1 MTRLAVTGFGALL
14 LLGAALLNGYPLV
27 FYDSGDYIAMSF
39 SFEPIVYRTIPY
51 ALFLRATHWG
61 LTLWLP
67 VIAQALLAAW
77 VTVTFLATL
86 GVRRPPYVLAIFALI
101 TLLTPV
107 AWFAG
112 QLMPDIFAGVGALAL
127 ITLALGDGLT
137 RLERAALVVLAVI
150 AGIVHLSHMALLCG
164 LFACLLV
171 LRLAGQRVLLALPAL
186 AVVLSLLL
194 PPLINRGLAGRWFY
208 SEAGPVFLFARL
220 VQDGIAQ
227 DYLNEVCLVAEH
239 RYSLCDWRGV
249 LPQTANDLLWN
260 HDSVVATMGGW
271 RAVRDDAARVV
282 NDSLIAMPWRHVMAA
297 FANFAEQFVTFR
309 SGEGLDVNQWED
321 SRTMVWRNFP
331 ADGPG
336 YRDSLQQAERLGRI
350 FGLVTPVERATGF
363 AGLVLLPVLAAW
375 AWRRDRRL
383 AVALVLLLLALM
395 GNAAICGI
403 LSNPTDRYQGRIIWL
418 APLGVLLAWA
428 ARRSG
433 QNRMRLS
440 TAVGSGAHAPRG
452 SARA

>member
-14 LLGAALLNGYPLV
+14 LLGAALVNGYPLV

-67 VIAQALLAAW
+67 VIVQALLAAW
-77 VTVTFLATL
+77 VTVTFLAAF
-86 GVRRPPYVLAIFALI
+86 GMRRPPYLLTVLALLA
-101 TLLTPV
+101 LLTPV

-112 QLMPDIFAGVGALAL
+112 QLMPDIFAGLGALAL
-127 ITLALGDGLT
+127 ITLALDVGMSRG
-137 RLERAALVVLAVI
+137 ERAALVVLAVV

-164 LFACLLV
+164 LFACLALF
-171 LRLAGQRVLLALPAL
+171 RLAGQRVLLALPAL

-194 PPLINRGLAGRWFY
+194 PPAINRVLAGRWFY

-227 DYLNEVCLVAEH
+227 DYLNKACLGAEQ

-249 LPQTANDLLWN
+249 LPATANDLLWN

-282 NDSLIAMPWRHVMAA
+282 NDSLIAMPWRHVTAA
-297 FANFAEQFVTFR
+297 VANFAEQFVTFR

-321 SRTMVWRNFP
+321 SRTMVWQNFP

-336 YRDSLQQAERLGRI
+336 YRDSLQQAERLGRM
-350 FGLVTPVERATGF
+350 FAFTTPVEVATGF
-363 AGLVLLPVLAAW
+363 AGMVLLPVLAAW

-383 AVALVLLLLALM
+383 ALALVLLLLTLM

-418 APLGVLLAWA
+418 APLGVLLAWP
-428 ARRSG
+428 ARRSA
-433 QNRMRLS
+433 QNTMRLS
-440 TAVGSGAHAPRG
+440 SAVGSGAQPARG
-452 SARA
+452 RTSA